1 MYFVESLARDDK
13 VKTKVEPLQWSRIKA
28 LLSRLYDVS
37 NPVQSLG
44 LYVERIMYWRN
55 PPETFAWFT
64 VSFIVAFYCLKYRLA
79 FMLKTV
85 TSKELPF
92 NIVAC
97 F

>member
-28 LLSRLYDVS
+28 LLSRLYDTT
-37 NPVQSLG
+37 NPAMSLV

-64 VSFIVAFYCLKYRLA
+64 VSLIAAFYCLKHSLA
-79 FMLKTV
+79 LMLKTV
-85 TSKELPF
+85 TSKELTF
-92 NIVAC
+92 DIVAC